1 MSQRNL
7 CLRVSTPGGSDVA
20 PAPLRGGV
28 TDWGYEEVR
37 GCADVPVGR
46 LGVWWQ
52 FRYFGTSH
60 YRSDN
65 DRYPHNDGPTDDDRC
80 PYNHGR
86 TDDDRCPYNHGR
98 TDDDRCPYNHGR
110 TDDDRCPYNDGRTD
124 DDHCPH
130 NDGPTDHYRSPASTH
145 SHTA

>member
-52 FRYFGTSH
+52 FRYRH
-60 YRSDN
+60 ASDN
-65 DRYPHNDGPTDDDRC
+65 GCHDCNSGTDH
-80 PYNHGR
+80 NHGR